1 MNEFGF
7 AFEKLKFSHCSLGYS
22 SGDVDRFNMQS
33 GIHRGHYGKTTAH
46 SSAIRGIGCDNLN
59 QFVVTGGSDG
69 LVKFWNFKGT
79 PTEMANSITT
89 LDVEDGVSMFR
100 NHRESAVLAVAL
112 ENFSVVVLDLDTRVI
127 VRRFEGHSA
136 QITDACFSPDSRW
149 LITASMDCTIK
160 VWDIPSSY
168 LIDQF
173 RVSG

>member
-1 MNEFGF
+1 
-7 AFEKLKFSHCSLGYS
+7 
-22 SGDVDRFNMQS
+22 MQS

-46 SSAIRGIGCDNLN
+46 ASAIRGIGCDNLN

-79 PTEMANSITT
+79 ASETSKCLTT
-89 LDVEDGVSMFR
+89 LDLEDGVTMFR
-100 NHRESAVLAVAL
+100 AHRESAILGVAL

-173 RVSG
+173 RVNSKKIFYVKFDFNRMVFVLG